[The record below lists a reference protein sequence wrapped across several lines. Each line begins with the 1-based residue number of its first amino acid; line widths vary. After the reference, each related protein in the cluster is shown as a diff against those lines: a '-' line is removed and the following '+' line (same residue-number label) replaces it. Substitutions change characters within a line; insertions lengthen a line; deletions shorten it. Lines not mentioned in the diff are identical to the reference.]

1 MPEQLVINKADEALA
16 DALAILRTTYP
27 DAVVVSARTGEGID
41 RLRSVLESRL
51 PRPAVEL
58 AALVPYERGDL
69 IDRIHRSGEL
79 LTSEHIDAGTRLTAR
94 VNPDLAGELAPYAL
108 VAP

>member
-1 MPEQLVINKADEALA
+1 MATSMPTMQ
-16 DALAILRTTYP
+16 
-27 DAVVVSARTGEGID
+27 DAVIVSARTGQGID
-41 RLRSVLESRL
+41 GLRAVVESRL
-51 PRPAVEL
+51 PRPSVEVT
-58 AALVPYERGDL
+58 ALVPYERGDL

-79 LTSEHIDAGTRLTAR
+79 LSTEHTDAGTRLIAR